1 MGSCMSIESA
11 AAAAQ
16 SKKLDKQIKSEV
28 RVAKFQQTV
37 KMLLLGA
44 GETGKST
51 ILKQF
56 KLIYGS
62 GYTAEERMGYKTA
75 ILANI
80 VTCAK
85 ALVYAMDAL
94 KIPYGFEAPT
104 NLSKDALGA
113 FTKSHMS
120 LNQVGGGS
128 EKEREVKDD
137 AGSDKSLGD
146 IRDMGY
152 VAKMAEEAYVTAGGE
167 NRQRGPSPKAAQ
179 VIRGCEMSFCFGIDE
194 SVPEEVIDAIKIIWK
209 DSGILYCFSRSN
221 EFQLFDCC
229 SYFLNDIDRV
239 TEPKYVPTDADILN
253 SRVMT
258 TTITETKIKI
268 QQVLFRVFD
277 VGGQRT
283 ERKKWVPY
291 FDDVDAIIYMV
302 AISSYDQ
309 VLVEDNSTNRL
320 DEAMTLFAS
329 ICNHPIFNSTAI
341 IIFMNKIDI
350 FKTKLK
356 TVAISKYF
364 PKFKGPNN
372 VDKGSAFFAS
382 QFLALN
388 SNAKRKIYVHF
399 TWATDTKQIKK
410 VLATVYQ
417 IITSSNLKGAG
428 M

>member
-1 MGSCMSIESA
+1 MGNCASLEA
-11 AAAAQ
+11 ASAAAQ
-16 SKKLDKQIKSEV
+16 SKKIDKQIKIELRSV
-28 RVAKFQQTV
+28 KFQQTV

-62 GYTAEERMGYKTA
+62 GYTNEERMGYKTA

-85 ALVYAMDAL
+85 ALVYAMDSL
-94 KIPYGFEAPT
+94 KIPYGFEPP
-104 NLSKDALGA
+104 SIKESGA
-113 FTKSHMS
+113 TKSHAS
-120 LNQVGGGS
+120 LNVAQLS
-128 EKEREVKDD
+128 EGNVKDD
-137 AGSDKSLGD
+137 AGSDKSVSDL
-146 IRDMGY
+146 RDTDCTR
-152 VAKMAEEAYVTAGGE
+152 KMAEEAYVAAGGE
-167 NRQRGPSPKAAQ
+167 SRQRGPAPKAAQ
-179 VIRGCEMSFCFGIDE
+179 VIKGCEMSFCFGIDE
-194 SVPEEVIDAIKIIWK
+194 SVPEEVIDAIKMIWT
-209 DSGILYCFSRSN
+209 DSGVLYCFSRSN
-221 EFQLFDCC
+221 EYQLFDCC
-229 SYFLNDIDRV
+229 AYFLNDIDRV
-239 TEPKYVPTDADILN
+239 TDPKYIPTDADILN

-329 ICNHPIFNSTAI
+329 ICNHPIFASTAI

-350 FKTKLK
+350 FKCKLK
-356 TVAISKYF
+356 TVAIAKYF

-388 SNAKRKIYVHF
+388 SNARRKIYVHF

>member
-1 MGSCMSIESA
+1 MGACASIESA

-16 SKKLDKQIKSEV
+16 SKKIDKGIKSEQ
-28 RVAKFQQTV
+28 RAAKFQQTV

-56 KLIYGS
+56 RLIYGT
-62 GYTAEERMGYKTA
+62 GYTEEERLGYKTA

-85 ALVYAMDAL
+85 ALVYAMDSL
-94 KIPYGFEAPT
+94 KIPYGFEAPQ
-104 NLSKDALGA
+104 SKEGAMGGGA
-113 FTKSHMS
+113 FASAFRSHAS
-120 LNQVGGGS
+120 LNHVS
-128 EKEREVKDD
+128 ADKDKDD
-137 AGSDKSLGD
+137 AGS
-146 IRDMGY
+146 IRSFSEGKDVVGR
-152 VAKMAEEAYVTAGGE
+152 VAKIAEEAYINAGGE
-167 NRQRGPSPKAAQ
+167 NRQTGESPRAAQ

-194 SVPEEVIDAIKIIWK
+194 SVPEEVIEAIKTLWK
-209 DSGILYCFSRSN
+209 DSGIQYCFTRAN
-221 EFQLFDCC
+221 EYQLFDCC
-229 SYFLNDIDRV
+229 SYFLNDLDRI
-239 TEPKYVPTDADILN
+239 TDPKYIPTDSDILN

-268 QQVLFRVFD
+268 QHVLFRVFD

-309 VLVEDNSTNRL
+309 VLVEDNATNRL
-320 DEAMTLFAS
+320 EEAMTLFSS
-329 ICNHPIFNSTAI
+329 ICNHAIFASTAI

-356 TVAISKYF
+356 TVPIAKYF

>member
-1 MGSCMSIESA
+1 MGNCTSLESA
-11 AAAAQ
+11 TAAAE
-16 SKKLDKQIKSEV
+16 SKKIERIIKAEQ
-28 RVAKFQQTV
+28 RATKFQQTV

-56 KLIYGS
+56 KLIYGT
-62 GYTAEERMGYKTA
+62 GYSTEERMGYKTA
-75 ILANI
+75 ILANV

-85 ALVYAMDAL
+85 ALVYAMDSL
-94 KIPYGFEAPT
+94 KIPYGFEVPQIKEIAAY
-104 NLSKDALGA
+104 N
-113 FTKSHMS
+113 KSHAS
-120 LNQVGGGS
+120 LNQQENPDETGS
-128 EKEREVKDD
+128 TKSFTEIKD
-137 AGSDKSLGD
+137 AA
-146 IRDMGY
+146 RF
-152 VAKMAEEAYVTAGGE
+152 AKIAEEAYFNVGGE
-167 NRQRGPSPKAAQ
+167 NRQVGMSPRAAQ
-179 VIRGCEMSFCFGIDE
+179 VVRNCEMSFCFGIDE

-209 DSGILYCFSRSN
+209 DS
-221 EFQLFDCC
+221 
-229 SYFLNDIDRV
+229 
-239 TEPKYVPTDADILN
+239 EPNYIPTDSDILN

-268 QQVLFRVFD
+268 QHVLFRIFD

-283 ERKKWVPY
+283 ERKKWIPY

-309 VLVEDNSTNRL
+309 LLVEDNSTNRL
-320 DEAMTLFAS
+320 EEAMTLFS
-329 ICNHPIFNSTAI
+329 TICNNSMFAATAI

-350 FKTKLK
+350 FKNKLK
-356 TVAISKYF
+356 TVPIAKYF
-364 PKFKGPNN
+364 SKFKGPNN
-372 VDKGSAFFAS
+372 VDKGSAFFAA

-388 SNAKRKIYVHF
+388 QNPKRKIYIHF

>member
-1 MGSCMSIESA
+1 MGSCVSIESA
-11 AAAAQ
+11 TAAAQ
-16 SKKLDKQIKSEV
+16 SKKIDQNIKAEQ
-28 RVAKFQQTV
+28 RQAKFQQTV

-56 KLIYGS
+56 KLIYGT
-62 GYTAEERMGYKTA
+62 GYTEEERIGYKTA
-75 ILANI
+75 ILANV

-85 ALVYAMDAL
+85 ALVYAMDSL
-94 KIPYGFEAPT
+94 KIPYGFEPPPLKETA
-104 NLSKDALGA
+104 SGA
-113 FTKSHMS
+113 FGSAFRSHAS
-120 LNQVGGGS
+120 LNQP
-128 EKEREVKDD
+128 EKESGDT
-137 AGSDKSLGD
+137 GSVRSLNEGKELG
-146 IRDMGY
+146 R
-152 VAKMAEEAYVTAGGE
+152 VAKSAEEAYYAAGGE
-167 NRQRGPSPKAAQ
+167 NRQSGPSPKAAQ

-194 SVPEEVIDAIKIIWK
+194 SVPEEVIESIKTVWQ
-209 DSGILYCFSRSN
+209 DSGIQYCYSRAN

-229 SYFLNDIDRV
+229 AYFLNDLDRI
-239 TEPKYVPTDADILN
+239 TDPKYIPTDSDILN

-268 QQVLFRVFD
+268 QHVLFRVFD

-309 VLVEDNSTNRL
+309 VLVEDNATNRL
-320 DEAMTLFAS
+320 EEAMTLFSS
-329 ICNHPIFNSTAI
+329 ICNHPIFASTAI

-356 TVAISKYF
+356 TVPITKYF

-388 SNAKRKIYVHF
+388 ANAKRKIYVHF